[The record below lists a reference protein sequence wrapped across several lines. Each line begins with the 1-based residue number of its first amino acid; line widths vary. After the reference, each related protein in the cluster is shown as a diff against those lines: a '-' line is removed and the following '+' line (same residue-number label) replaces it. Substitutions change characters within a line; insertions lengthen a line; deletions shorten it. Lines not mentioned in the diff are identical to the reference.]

1 MVVFS
6 VMPIIRLMLTKD
18 AFTQKVA
25 ERIRQAREES
35 GMSQEELAH
44 DAKIYRT
51 YIGHLENGKY
61 SPSAFMIYKIAKV
74 LKIKP
79 NELLPGE

>member
-1 MVVFS
+1 
-6 VMPIIRLMLTKD
+6 MLTKD
-18 AFTQKVA
+18 IFTQKIA
-25 ERIRQAREES
+25 EKIRTAREES
-35 GMSQEELAH
+35 GISQEELAH
-44 DAKIYRT
+44 QAKIYRT

-79 NELLPGE
+79 SELFPGE